1 MKKTFIALL
10 GFFMI
15 FACMPS
21 FSQNIKDEAQILY
34 EEAMNYKQQNN
45 NEKAVETYEKA
56 LRADRAVLAFNDDG
70 LVEMLRDSVKTRL
83 EKEPENV
90 KLWET
95 MGFIQAV
102 CYSDNKSA
110 IESYEKVVT
119 LVTDENVKERTRALI
134 DRLRETEEILA
145 SYKTEVTSQ
154 LRDERLKSWSELE
167 KSEKFAED
175 QAEKEQRAS
184 RLEQA
189 YKDKEELQNVVPQ
202 LEEELKELQDAYDKA
217 NRLWFALNDELYERR
232 RRRLKDQIA
241 EKEQEVASAKSR
253 LQRAESESAS
263 LEALAEKDK
272 AKEEETPFRS
282 YDTPSDNE
290 ENHEEP
296 VLNDASYAND
306 AAQAPSNETEEPVAN
321 TEDTDD
327 TEDTSAPDLGDLIDN
342 L

>member
-1 MKKTFIALL
+1 MKNTLITLL
-10 GFFMI
+10 GVFMI
-15 FACMPS
+15 FTCSTS

-34 EEAMNYKQQNN
+34 EEAINFKQQNN
-45 NEKAVETYEKA
+45 NEKAIETYEKA
-56 LRADRAVLAFNDDG
+56 LRADRAVLALNDDG

-83 EKEPENV
+83 EKEPNNV

-102 CYSDNKSA
+102 CYSDNIGA
-110 IESYEKVVT
+110 IESYEKVVS
-119 LVTDENVKERTRALI
+119 LVTDENVKERTRTLI
-134 DRLRETEEILA
+134 DRLKETEQLLA

-189 YKDKEELQNVVPQ
+189 YKDREELQNVVPQ

-232 RRRLKDQIA
+232 RRRLKDQVA

-263 LEALAEKDK
+263 LEALVEKDK
-272 AKEEETPFRS
+272 EKEEKTPFRS
-282 YDTPSDNE
+282 YDTPSGNE
-290 ENHEEP
+290 DSHEEP
-296 VLNDASYAND
+296 VLNDASYAD
-306 AAQAPSNETEEPVAN
+306 DPTQATSDDNADDNEAEQEP
-321 TEDTDD
+321 EDS
-327 TEDTSAPDLGDLIDN
+327 SAPDLSDLIDN